1 MQVQTETQQFSLGL
15 GECTKHLE
23 VAPHDDATLAYV
35 YAEVHGVFPLAPP
48 CLGLQ
53 VFVDRIDS
61 GGRILINRTSL
72 LMLRVRRATASHA
85 MRGALVAGDA
95 NISPTLTLVFRIT
108 NESAHPVCG
117 AIVFAFIHR
126 PVRTR
131 LGLGNDAQGL
141 SNFDRR
147 PR

>member
-15 GECTKHLE
+15 GECTKPLE

-61 GGRILINRTSL
+61 GGRILINRTPL
-72 LMLRVRRATASHA
+72 LMLR
-85 MRGALVAGDA
+85 GALIAGDA
-95 NISPTLTLVFRIT
+95 NISPTLPLVFRIA

-117 AIVFAFIHR
+117 SIGFAFIHR
-126 PVRTR
+126 PQPRART
-131 LGLGNDAQGL
+131 GLGNDAQGL